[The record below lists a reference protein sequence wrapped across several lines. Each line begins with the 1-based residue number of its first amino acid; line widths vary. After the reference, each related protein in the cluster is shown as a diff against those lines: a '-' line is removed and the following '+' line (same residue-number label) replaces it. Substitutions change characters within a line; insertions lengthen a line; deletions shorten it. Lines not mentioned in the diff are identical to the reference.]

1 MFEQWTDEMI
11 EQEQDR
17 QILDMYLQDLN
28 GVTRS
33 SEQKRLTSEQE
44 ATIRERVSRLPRA
57 ERLAIYLYFWED
69 SSTGTIAAALDIST
83 QLVEKLIHNAL
94 ARLRGE
100 LESVLFGNHQLKGQI
115 KMGVAA

>member
-1 MFEQWTDEMI
+1 MFEQWTDKMI

-17 QILDMYLQDLN
+17 QILDVYLQDLSGAN
-28 GVTRS
+28 RS
-33 SEQKRLTSEQE
+33 YEKRRLTSEQE
-44 ATIRERVSRLPRA
+44 AAIRERVSKLPRA

-69 SSTGTIAAALDIST
+69 SSTGAIAAALDIST

-94 ARLRGE
+94 ARLREE
-100 LESVLFGNHQLKGQI
+100 LRSVLFENHQHKDQI